1 MSEFKKTRLKY
12 ICHSFNSNITTD
24 ILNDEEKYPV
34 YGASGVMGY
43 LSNYHLG
50 DDYLGIIKDGAGIGR
65 IDLYPSYSSLLGTM
79 AYILP
84 NKGIDIMWL
93 KYCIESLDL
102 SVSLDKTT
110 IPHIYFSEYGN
121 RTVFCPD
128 LNNQQIIANFLNKK
142 CSEIEGIYFDIEKQI
157 ETLEEYKQTIIAE
170 AVTKGLD
177 FEVEMKD
184 SGIDWNPIIPKHWN
198 PINPKALFKQRKDRA
213 RAGERQLTASQKNGI
228 MYQDEYMEREGVR
241 VVVVQK
247 DFNILKHVEP
257 NDFVISMRS
266 FQGGLEYSEL
276 TGCISSAYIMLIPN
290 LEKVHAPF
298 YKWFFKSSK
307 YINAIQSTSN
317 LVRDGQAMRY
327 ANFAQIH
334 LFDIP
339 MNEQIAIADYLDKKC
354 FEIDELIKDK
364 KEQLEVLEQY
374 KKSLIYEYVTGKK
387 TVTEEE

>member
-128 LNNQQIIANFLNKK
+128 LNNQQIYLAF
-142 CSEIEGIYFDIEKQI
+142 
-157 ETLEEYKQTIIAE
+157 
-170 AVTKGLD
+170 
-177 FEVEMKD
+177 
-184 SGIDWNPIIPKHWN
+184 
-198 PINPKALFKQRKDRA
+198 
-213 RAGERQLTASQKNGI
+213 
-228 MYQDEYMEREGVR
+228 
-241 VVVVQK
+241 
-247 DFNILKHVEP
+247 P
-257 NDFVISMRS
+257 N
-266 FQGGLEYSEL
+266 
-276 TGCISSAYIMLIPN
+276 
-290 LEKVHAPF
+290 
-298 YKWFFKSSK
+298 
-307 YINAIQSTSN
+307 
-317 LVRDGQAMRY
+317 
-327 ANFAQIH
+327 
-334 LFDIP
+334 
-339 MNEQIAIADYLDKKC
+339 
-354 FEIDELIKDK
+354 
-364 KEQLEVLEQY
+364 
-374 KKSLIYEYVTGKK
+374 SL
-387 TVTEEE
+387 